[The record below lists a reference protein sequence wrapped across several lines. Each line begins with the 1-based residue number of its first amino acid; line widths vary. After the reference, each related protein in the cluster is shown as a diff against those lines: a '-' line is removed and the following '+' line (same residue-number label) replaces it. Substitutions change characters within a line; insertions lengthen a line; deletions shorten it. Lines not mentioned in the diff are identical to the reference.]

1 VITVVGLSH
10 KSAPIQVREQF
21 VLPAERV
28 PAFLSALI
36 RRPEVGEAL
45 LVSTCNRVELVAAA
59 RTGVPLERVAAECHS
74 ALSALAPSSAES
86 ALYRL
91 HSGAAVR
98 HLFGVAC
105 SLDSLVLGEPQ
116 ILGQV
121 KDAYEVARHAGTV
134 GAVLHR
140 TLARAIRTA
149 KLVRSQTAIGSGQV
163 SVPSVA
169 ADLARRIFGDLAGRV
184 VMLVGSG
191 DMAETVARALQSS
204 GARLIVVG
212 RNQEKVKALADSVG
226 GEPRLLSDL
235 AATLP
240 EADVVITSTS
250 APGFVI
256 EREMVARA
264 RRSRRGQSQF
274 YIDLAVPRDVEPAVE
289 ELDGIFLYNIDDFSR
304 VVSETLV
311 ARVRESE
318 RALRIIDE
326 EAKSYDRWADA
337 EQAKPTIV
345 ALRARFRGA
354 LRAEL
359 ERSLNGRLRHLG
371 APERAALETM
381 VEASV
386 NRLSHL
392 PTTRLR
398 QAASSETL
406 DTPSFADMNAAI
418 ERLFALPEESGE
430 GLDTLGS
437 SPESAPSELT
447 AFGSP
452 SGTEPLPLPLDES
465 EFEVSAARV
474 VKRGA

>member
-1 VITVVGLSH
+1 
-10 KSAPIQVREQF
+10 
-21 VLPAERV
+21 VLPADRV
-28 PAFLSALI
+28 PAFLSDLI
-36 RRPEVGEAL
+36 GRPEVGEAL
-45 LVSTCNRVELVAAA
+45 MVSTCNRVELVAAA
-59 RTGVPLERVAAECHS
+59 RAGAPLERVAAECRA
-74 ALSALAPSSAES
+74 ALAALAPSSVS
-86 ALYRL
+86 GALYQL

-98 HLFGVAC
+98 HLFGVAS

-121 KDAYEVARHAGTV
+121 KDAYEVARNAGTV

-169 ADLARRIFGDLAGRV
+169 ADLARRIFGDLAGRA

-191 DMAETVARALQSS
+191 DMAETVARALRSS
-204 GARLIVVG
+204 GARLIVIG
-212 RNQEKVKALADSVG
+212 RNYEKVKALADGVG

-240 EADVVITSTS
+240 EVDVIITSTS
-250 APGFVI
+250 APGYVI
-256 EREMVARA
+256 EHDTVARA
-264 RRSRRGQSQF
+264 RRSRRGHSQF
-274 YIDLAVPRDVEPAVE
+274 YIDLAVPRDVDPTVE

-304 VVSETLV
+304 VVSETL
-311 ARVRESE
+311 ASRVRESE
-318 RALRIIDE
+318 RALQIIDE
-326 EAKSYDRWADA
+326 EARSYDRWADA

-345 ALRARFRGA
+345 ALRARLRGA

-371 APERAALETM
+371 AAERAALETM
-381 VEASV
+381 LEASV

-398 QAASSETL
+398 HAASSESL
-406 DTPSFADMNAAI
+406 DSPSFADMNAALD
-418 ERLFALPEESGE
+418 RLFALSEDGGE
-430 GLDTLGS
+430 ALDALGS
-437 SPESAPSELT
+437 SPNGT
-447 AFGSP
+447 ANPLASFGDSSP
-452 SGTEPLPLPLDES
+452 SDPSPLPLEEA
-465 EFEVSAARV
+465 EFEISAARV

>member
-1 VITVVGLSH
+1 MITVVGLSH

-28 PAFLSALI
+28 PTFLSDLI
-36 RRPEVGEAL
+36 GRPEVGEAL
-45 LVSTCNRVELVAAA
+45 MVSTCNRVELVAAA
-59 RTGVPLERVAAECHS
+59 RAGAPLERVAAECR
-74 ALSALAPSSAES
+74 SALAALAPANASG
-86 ALYRL
+86 ALYQL

-98 HLFGVAC
+98 HLFGVAS

-121 KDAYEVARHAGTV
+121 KDAYEVARKAGTV

-169 ADLARRIFGDLAGRV
+169 ADLARRIFGDLAGRS

-240 EADVVITSTS
+240 EVDVIITSTS

-256 EREMVARA
+256 ERDTVARA

-274 YIDLAVPRDVEPAVE
+274 YIDLAVPRDVDPGVE
-289 ELDGIFLYNIDDFSR
+289 DLDGIFLYNIDDFSR
-304 VVSETLV
+304 VVAETL
-311 ARVRESE
+311 ASRERESE
-318 RALRIIDE
+318 RAREIIDE

-345 ALRARFRGA
+345 ALRARLRGA

-371 APERAALETM
+371 AAERAALDTM
-381 VEASV
+381 LEASV

-398 QAASSETL
+398 SAASSETL
-406 DTPSFADMNAAI
+406 DSPSFSDMNAALD
-418 ERLFALPEESGE
+418 RLFALSEDGAD
-430 GLDTLGS
+430 GLDALGS
-437 SPESAPSELT
+437 SPNSTSNPLS
-447 AFGSP
+447 AFGDSNPPEP
-452 SGTEPLPLPLDES
+452 SPLPLDES
-465 EFEVSAARV
+465 EFEISV

>member
-1 VITVVGLSH
+1 MITVVGLSH
-10 KSAPIQVREQF
+10 KCAPIQVREQF
-21 VLPAERV
+21 VLPADRV
-28 PAFLSALI
+28 PAFLSDLI
-36 RRPEVGEAL
+36 ARPEVGEAL
-45 LVSTCNRVELVAAA
+45 MVSTCNRVELVAAA
-59 RTGVPLERVAAECHS
+59 RAGAPLERVAAECRS
-74 ALSALAPSSAES
+74 ALAALAPSSASS
-86 ALYRL
+86 ALYQL

-98 HLFGVAC
+98 HLFGVAS

-121 KDAYEVARHAGTV
+121 KAAYEVARNAGTV

-140 TLARAIRTA
+140 TLSRAIRTA

-169 ADLARRIFGDLAGRV
+169 ADLARRIFGDLAGRS

-212 RNQEKVKALADSVG
+212 RNRERVRALADSVG
-226 GEPRLLSDL
+226 GEPRLLTDL

-240 EADVVITSTS
+240 EVDVIITSTS

-256 EREMVARA
+256 ERDTVARA
-264 RRSRRGQSQF
+264 RKSRRGESQF
-274 YIDLAVPRDVEPAVE
+274 YIDLAVPRDVNPEVE

-304 VVSETLV
+304 VVSETL
-311 ARVRESE
+311 ASRVRESE
-318 RALRIIDE
+318 RALQIIDE

-345 ALRARFRGA
+345 ALRARMRGA

-359 ERSLNGRLRHLG
+359 ERSLSGRLRHLG
-371 APERAALETM
+371 AAERAALETM
-381 VEASV
+381 LEASV

-406 DTPSFADMNAAI
+406 DSPSFADMSAAI
-418 ERLFALPEESGE
+418 DRLFALSEEAADVDAPGSPAS
-430 GLDTLGS
+430 GS
-437 SPESAPSELT
+437 SSPVSFGESSPPEPS
-447 AFGSP
+447 
-452 SGTEPLPLPLDES
+452 PLPLDEA
-465 EFEVSAARV
+465 EFEVSAAHV

>member
-1 VITVVGLSH
+1 MITVVGLSH

-21 VLPAERV
+21 ALPAERV
-28 PAFLSALI
+28 PAFLSELVG
-36 RRPEVGEAL
+36 RPEVGEAL
-45 LVSTCNRVELVAAA
+45 IVSTCNRVELVAAA
-59 RTGVPLERVAAECHS
+59 RAGASLERVAAECR
-74 ALSALAPSSAES
+74 SALAALAPASAS
-86 ALYRL
+86 GALYQL
-91 HSGAAVR
+91 QAGAAVR
-98 HLFGVAC
+98 HLFGVAS

-121 KDAYEVARHAGTV
+121 KDAYEVARNAGTV

-169 ADLARRIFGDLAGRV
+169 ADLARRIFGDLNGRA

-204 GARLIVVG
+204 GARLIVIG

-226 GEPRLLSDL
+226 GEPRALSEL

-240 EADVVITSTS
+240 EVDVIITSTS

-256 EREMVARA
+256 DRETVARA
-264 RRSRRGQSQF
+264 RRSRRGESQF
-274 YIDLAVPRDVEPAVE
+274 YIDLAVPRDVDPAVE
-289 ELDGIFLYNIDDFSR
+289 GLDGIFLYNIDDFSR
-304 VVSETLV
+304 VVSETL
-311 ARVRESE
+311 ASRVRESE
-318 RALRIIDE
+318 RALQIIDE

-345 ALRARFRGA
+345 ALRSRLRGA

-371 APERAALETM
+371 EAERAALDTM
-381 VEASV
+381 LEASV

-398 QAASSETL
+398 KAASSETL
-406 DTPSFADMNAAI
+406 DSPSFADMNAAL
-418 ERLFALPEESGE
+418 EHLFALSEEGGE
-430 GLDTLGS
+430 GLDALGS
-437 SPESAPSELT
+437 SPNSSNPLASFGDSSPPEPS
-447 AFGSP
+447 
-452 SGTEPLPLPLDES
+452 PLPLDES